1 MKIENTLKQIEY
13 NKVQSKRLV
22 TNGEQQV
29 NMLSLEKGSE
39 LPNHKSTKDATIIV
53 LEGAMRFTV
62 DRKEYELKAMDTFS
76 FGTADEHAVLAT
88 ENVKFLLIQ

>member
-1 MKIENTLKQIEY
+1 MKIDNVLNQVEFNQ
-13 NKVQSKRLV
+13 VQSKRLV

>member
-29 NMLSLEKGSE
+29 NILSLEKGSVI
-39 LPNHKSTKDATIIV
+39 PAHKSTKDATLIV
-53 LEGAMRFTV
+53 IEGSMTFTV
-62 DRKEYELKAMDTFS
+62 DRKDYQLKAMDTFS
-76 FGTADEHAVLAT
+76 FGTTDEHSLIAN